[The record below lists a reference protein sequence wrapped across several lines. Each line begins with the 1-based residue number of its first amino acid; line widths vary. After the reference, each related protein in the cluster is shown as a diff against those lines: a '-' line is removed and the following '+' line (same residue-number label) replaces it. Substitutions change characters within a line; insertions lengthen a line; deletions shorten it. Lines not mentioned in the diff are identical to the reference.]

1 MRPTTPNQQL
11 LLLSATRAGELPVV
25 GPPAQRSPPSK
36 PGCPSSVSAVR
47 CPSPS
52 RERTG
57 SAHSCPRAPGA
68 IQIALRRGGPADV
81 PFPPQPRAVPRP
93 FQSAL
98 SSSGTRA
105 ARRSE
110 IGGRGTG
117 VKRPRHRSIPGPAGL
132 GTALRM
138 QHRAHSPAAHAH
150 CRSED

>member
-11 LLLSATRAGELPVV
+11 LLLSATRAGELPVL

-36 PGCPSSVSAVR
+36 PGCPSSISTRRLMPEPIPGADRFGSQLPPSAR
-47 CPSPS
+47 RHPNCSPPRRPS
-52 RERTG
+52 RRPLPP
-57 SAHSCPRAPGA
+57 AAPRRP
-68 IQIALRRGGPADV
+68 PAV
-81 PFPPQPRAVPRP
+81 SKRSQQQRNP
-93 FQSAL
+93 
-98 SSSGTRA
+98 SG
-105 ARRSE
+105 SE